1 MCLRRSDFFDLI
13 RDSNK
18 SLIANQTKRHL
29 YAEPSSKSFTFTIAA
44 AIGNIIKSRQFN
56 DVLSPPDDKPKCAL
70 RPLAGDCKQ
79 KAFNASNPFIFHGRH
94 VVNNTYAKC
103 VTGRYIVLIGNQD
116 NGK

>member
-56 DVLSPPDDKPKCAL
+56 DVLSPPDDKPKSAL
-70 RPLAGDCKQ
+70 RPVA
-79 KAFNASNPFIFHGRH
+79 
-94 VVNNTYAKC
+94 
-103 VTGRYIVLIGNQD
+103 VTANKMLSTHQIPSYSMAVM
-116 NGK
+116 